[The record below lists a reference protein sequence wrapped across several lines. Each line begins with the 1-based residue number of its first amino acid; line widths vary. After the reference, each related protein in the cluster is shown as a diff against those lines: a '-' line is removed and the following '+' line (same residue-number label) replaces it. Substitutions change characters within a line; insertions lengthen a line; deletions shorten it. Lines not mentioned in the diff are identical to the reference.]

1 MPSQR
6 ILISYFFGDDMIPL
20 GYSCADALRGMGH
33 QVYCFNSQ
41 VESRLASFTL
51 KPVNRLAR
59 ALGLRNREI
68 GADLPIARE
77 NFKRAQLKQAVAEF
91 RPDWILVIRSHRFVD
106 AQLVAELKADYGVK
120 KVVGW
125 RVDGPL
131 DSPGLVEDAAI
142 YHEYFC
148 IHRHGYDPAATGIHY
163 LPVYGMDFAR
173 YRNLFPS
180 PPPCPLPEGE
190 EEGDEDSLRELRI
203 YASRPYRHDITFV
216 AGHNPRRLE
225 YLEVLRDL
233 PVEIHGKWG
242 KAARSRPWLRQMV
255 KSKGVWGEELVQ
267 MVNTSKIVLNITGW
281 DPALYGGLNM
291 RVFDAPATGAFLLTD
306 YAPELE
312 EFYTI
317 GEEIECFREA
327 GELADKLVYY
337 LGHAAQREKI
347 ARLGYEK
354 ALRLPTIADRMKTIL
369 QSLES
374 E

>member
-1 MPSQR
+1 MAPQR

-59 ALGLRNREI
+59 ALGFRNREI

-77 NFKRAQLKQAVAEF
+77 NFKRAQLKQAVAAF

-142 YHEYFC
+142 YDAYFC
-148 IHRHGYDPAATGIHY
+148 IHRHGYDPATTGIRY

-173 YRNLFPS
+173 YRNLYP
-180 PPPCPLPEGE
+180 
-190 EEGDEDSLRELRI
+190 DSG
-203 YASRPYRHDITFV
+203 RPYAHDITFV

-242 KAARSRPWLRQMV
+242 KVARSRPWLRQMV
-255 KSKGVWGEELVQ
+255 KSKGVWGEELVR

-317 GEEIECFREA
+317 GEEIECFNEA

-337 LGHAAQREKI
+337 LGHAAEREKI